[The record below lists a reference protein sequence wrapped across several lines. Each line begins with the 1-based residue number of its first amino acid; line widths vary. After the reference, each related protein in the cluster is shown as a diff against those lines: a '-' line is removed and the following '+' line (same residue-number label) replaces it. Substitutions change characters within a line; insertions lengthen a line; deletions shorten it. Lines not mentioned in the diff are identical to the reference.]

1 MGKHVFLSVLGATII
16 ALLLGVYLSSLNQPD
31 TQHAGFPWQVEIL
44 PSGQTRVFSL
54 TLGESTVGDAEQ
66 LFKEIAELTLFS
78 STEASTESTAV
89 IEAFFNEVKIGGLK
103 SKMVMSIQLP
113 ADEIQA
119 MFNRGARIATLG
131 SGTRKVTLSADDAV
145 KVRQTAIASITYLP
159 SVHLNAE
166 LIKNRFGE
174 PAEKMADSASDAVH
188 WLYPQKGVDI
198 ALSESDK
205 EVILYVSPQNF
216 DAILQPLKNTSNNNT
231 SNN

>member
-1 MGKHVFLSVLGATII
+1 MGKHVFLSVLGATIL
-16 ALLLGVYLSSLNQPD
+16 ALLLGVYLSSLNQPNI
-31 TQHAGFPWQVEIL
+31 QHAGFPWQVEIL
-44 PSGQTRVFSL
+44 PSGQSRVFSL
-54 TLGESTVGDAEQ
+54 TLGESTVDDAEQ

-78 STEASTESTAV
+78 STESTAV

-131 SGTRKVTLSADDAV
+131 SGTRKVTLSADDAA

-174 PAEKMADSASDAVH
+174 PAEKIADSASDAVH

-216 DAILQPLKNTSNNNT
+216 DAILQPLKNTSNN
-231 SNN
+231 

>member
-1 MGKHVFLSVLGATII
+1 MGKHVFLSVLGATIL

-31 TQHAGFPWQVEIL
+31 IQHAGFPWQVEIL
-44 PSGQTRVFSL
+44 PSGQSRVFSL
-54 TLGESTVGDAEQ
+54 TLGESTVDDAEQ

-78 STEASTESTAV
+78 STESTAV

-131 SGTRKVTLSADDAV
+131 SGTRKVTLSADDAA

-174 PAEKMADSASDAVH
+174 PAEKIADSASDAVH

-216 DAILQPLKNTSNNNT
+216 DAILQPLKNTSNN
-231 SNN
+231 

>member
-1 MGKHVFLSVLGATII
+1 MGKHVFLSVLGATIL

-31 TQHAGFPWQVEIL
+31 IQHAGFPWQVEIL
-44 PSGQTRVFSL
+44 PSGQSRVFSL
-54 TLGESTVGDAEQ
+54 TLGESTVDDAEQ

-78 STEASTESTAV
+78 STESTAV

-131 SGTRKVTLSADDAV
+131 SGTRKVTLSADDAA

-174 PAEKMADSASDAVH
+174 PAEKIADSASDAVH

-216 DAILQPLKNTSNNNT
+216 DAILQPLKNTSNNHT